1 MTDDHQSMIA
11 DRAKRFAPKRG
22 TELRRTLTIAL
33 AALALGGGYWVWK
46 DPATSLVAAPRI
58 AIPAAEE
65 GRSAAPPP
73 PRTLFTG
80 LPAAPAE
87 PSALERQIE
96 ALTASIA
103 LLDDRIT
110 DTQAERDTSPE
121 LTAEIVALQ
130 ESNRKL
136 ADEFRSILQGEAI
149 TRSHDAERRAMLE
162 AELAAIRAQ
171 NDQKPDLDAK
181 AEADHRRE
189 LERLRMAHDLKAQE
203 RGELHRLEAEIAAR
217 EHERRKE
224 LRAIEAREAATIRYE
239 AERREAEERAASET
253 QEAIE
258 TEAARRRS
266 GGIAMDDTQETDA
279 VEVTG
284 VANATPSSGALAIS
298 TDFLDPS
305 SGVIPQGTLITGI
318 LETAIQSD
326 LPGNLRAVV
335 SEDVWSADAS
345 RLLMPKGTVLI
356 GRYESDPSTG
366 QRRVLVAW
374 DSARLPGGRSIQ
386 MDASGTD
393 ALGRAGLGDHVDGR
407 FAEKFEAA
415 FLISAVSALGTL
427 GGSARIAHEASETA
441 FHDGTTTLSDALGSA
456 LDGYLSIPPT
466 LHVDQGTPITVFV
479 QRDLSL

>member
-22 TELRRTLTIAL
+22 TELRRVLVIAV
-33 AALALGGGYWVWK
+33 AAPTLGGGYWAWQN
-46 DPATSLVAAPRI
+46 AGTELVAAPRI

-65 GRSAAPPP
+65 GGSATPPP

-87 PSALERQIE
+87 PSALEKQIE

-103 LLDDRIT
+103 MLDTRIT
-110 DTQAERDTSPE
+110 ETEGERNTAPE

-136 ADEFRSILQGEAI
+136 AEEFRTILQGEAI
-149 TRSHDAERRAMLE
+149 TRSHEAERRVMLD
-162 AELAAIRAQ
+162 AELAALRAQ
-171 NDQKPDLDAK
+171 RDQKADLDAK

-203 RGELHRLEAEIAAR
+203 RAELHRIEAEIAAR

-224 LRAIEAREAATIRYE
+224 LRAIEAREAATVRYE
-239 AERREAEERAASET
+239 TERREAAEEAKTHAEAAREAET
-253 QEAIE
+253 
-258 TEAARRRS
+258 ARRRS
-266 GGIAMDDTQETDA
+266 GGIAMDETDDA
-279 VEVTG
+279 LAASDASVAGTVLSGRATTSANAPGDITG
-284 VANATPSSGALAIS
+284 VIS
-298 TDFLDPS
+298 
-305 SGVIPQGTLITGI
+305 QGTLITGI

-326 LPGNLRAVV
+326 LPGDLRAVV

-356 GRYESDPSTG
+356 GRYESDLSTG

-374 DSARLPGGRSIQ
+374 NTARLPDGRSIQ

-393 ALGRAGLGDHVDGR
+393 ALGRAGLGGNVDAR
-407 FAEKFEAA
+407 FSEKFEAA

-427 GGSARIAHEASETA
+427 GGSTRIAHEASKTA
-441 FHDGTTTLSDALGSA
+441 FHDGSATLSNALGSA
-456 LDGYLSIPPT
+456 LNGYLSVPPT
-466 LHVDQGTPITVFV
+466 LHVHQGTPITVFV
-479 QRDLSL
+479 QRDLSI

>member
-22 TELRRTLTIAL
+22 TELRRVLVIAV
-33 AALALGGGYWVWK
+33 AALGLGGGYWAWQNS
-46 DPATSLVAAPRI
+46 ARELVATPRI

-65 GRSAAPPP
+65 GGSAAPPP

-87 PSALERQIE
+87 PSALEKQIE
-96 ALTASIA
+96 ALTVSIA
-103 LLDDRIT
+103 MLDTRIT
-110 DTQAERDTSPE
+110 ENEGERSAAPE
-121 LTAEIVALQ
+121 LTAQIVALQ

-136 ADEFRSILQGEAI
+136 AEDFRTILQGEAI
-149 TRSHDAERRAMLE
+149 TRSHEAERRVMLD
-162 AELAAIRAQ
+162 AELAALRAQ
-171 NDQKPDLDAK
+171 HDQKSDLDAK

-203 RGELHRLEAEIAAR
+203 RAELHRLEAEIAAR

-224 LRAIEAREAATIRYE
+224 LRAIEAREAASVRYE
-239 AERREAEERAASET
+239 AERREAEERANEEAEAASDAET
-253 QEAIE
+253 
-258 TEAARRRS
+258 ARRRS
-266 GGIAMDDTQETDA
+266 GGIAMDETGSGSAANDA
-279 VEVTG
+279 SVVGT
-284 VANATPSSGALAIS
+284 VPSGHITTSASVPGNIS
-298 TDFLDPS
+298 D
-305 SGVIPQGTLITGI
+305 VIPQGTLIAGI

-326 LPGNLRAVV
+326 LPGDLRAVV
-335 SEDVWSADAS
+335 SEDVWSGDAS

-356 GRYESDPSTG
+356 GRYESDLSTG

-374 DSARLPGGRSIQ
+374 NTARLPDGRSIQ
-386 MDASGTD
+386 IDASGTD
-393 ALGRAGLGDHVDGR
+393 ALGRAGFGGHVDGH

-427 GGSARIAHEASETA
+427 GSNARIAHEASETA
-441 FHDGTTTLSDALGSA
+441 FHDGSSTLSDALGSA
-456 LDGYLSIPPT
+456 LDGYLSVPPT

-479 QRDLSL
+479 QRDLSI